1 MAVLESVVLELVIL
15 LLVLTLALLTL
26 VAVVMSSNRIC
37 AAVLYCAAA
46 SIAAMPL
53 ASQLVPVGRKVSLS
67 LLLPG
72 SLACIR
78 LPLLDLPKPNSK
90 KHQPRCR
97 LSGSLRGVSKRLLL
111 RFGEAVL
118 EVRQ

>member
-1 MAVLESVVLELVIL
+1 M
-15 LLVLTLALLTL
+15 
-26 VAVVMSSNRIC
+26 
-37 AAVLYCAAA
+37 LYCTAA

-72 SLACIR
+72 RLACIR

-97 LSGSLRGVSKRLLL
+97 LSGSLRGVAKRLLL